1 MNRTSVGCWLR
12 YPAAGYSRLVGV
24 DEDGTLQ
31 GLKAIRAELV
41 NPKVA
46 EHHGRLV
53 KTAGDGMLVMAA
65 V

>member
-1 MNRTSVGCWLR
+1 MTSVGCWLR
-12 YPAAGYSRLVGV
+12 YPTAGYSRLVWV
-24 DEDGTLQ
+24 DEGGTLQ

-53 KTAGDGMLVMAA
+53 KTAGDGMLFVAA